1 MDITERLK
9 EIILQETDT
18 DINIRTRKKNTV
30 EIRSLYC
37 NILKELKPN
46 KTLQSIGD
54 TLELN
59 HASVI
64 HSLKMYE
71 VYSKDNKDLKKLRD
85 IIMSHF
91 IKVDKQ
97 IEELT
102 ETEALKQQINILRFN
117 NNELNKEYK
126 NELKKQE
133 QIKRYDFEIIE
144 NLNNLLKETKETM
157 QYEIIN
163 DRLKAF
169 YTMNKNIRL

>member
-46 KTLQSIGD
+46 RTLQSIGD
-54 TLELN
+54 TVDLN

-71 VYSKDNKDLKKLRD
+71 VYSKDNTDLKKLKD

-91 IKVDKQ
+91 IKVDERQ
-97 IEELT
+97 IEELNEVEQLQQRIYQLT
-102 ETEALKQQINILRFN
+102 FDKDRLEIELRKQ
-117 NNELNKEYK
+117 K
-126 NELKKQE
+126 

-144 NLNNLLKETKETM
+144 NLNNLLEETKETM

-163 DRLKAF
+163 DRLNAF
-169 YTMNKNIRL
+169 YRMNKNIKL

>member
-59 HASVI
+59 HASII
-64 HSLKMYE
+64 HSLRMYE
-71 VYSKDNKDLKKLRD
+71 VYSKDNTDLKKLRD

-91 IKVDKQ
+91 IKVD
-97 IEELT
+97 
-102 ETEALKQQINILRFN
+102 ETEIELLNEVDQLKHRVYQLTFDKDKIEIELR
-117 NNELNKEYK
+117 
-126 NELKKQE
+126 KQK

-144 NLNNLLKETKETM
+144 NLNNLLEETKETM
-157 QYEIIN
+157 QYDIIN

>member
-46 KTLQSIGD
+46 RTLQSIGD
-54 TLELN
+54 TVDLN

-71 VYSKDNKDLKKLRD
+71 VYSKDNKDLKKLKD

-91 IKVDKQ
+91 IKVDERQ
-97 IEELT
+97 IEELN
-102 ETEALKQQINILRFN
+102 EVEQLQQRIYQLTFDKDRLEIEIR
-117 NNELNKEYK
+117 K
-126 NELKKQE
+126 
-133 QIKRYDFEIIE
+133 QIKRYNFEIIE
-144 NLNNLLKETKETM
+144 NLNNLLEETNGTM

>member
-46 KTLQSIGD
+46 RTLQSIGD
-54 TLELN
+54 TVDLN

-71 VYSKDNKDLKKLRD
+71 VYSKDNPDLKKIKQ

-91 IKVDKQ
+91 VKVDERQ
-97 IEELT
+97 IEELNEVEQLQQRIYQLT
-102 ETEALKQQINILRFN
+102 FDNDKLEINLRKQ
-117 NNELNKEYK
+117 
-126 NELKKQE
+126 
-133 QIKRYDFEIIE
+133 
-144 NLNNLLKETKETM
+144 KETKKYTYTIIESLNTLLEETEGTM
-157 QYEIIN
+157 QYELIN
-163 DRLKAF
+163 DRLNAF
-169 YTMNKNIRL
+169 YKMNKNIKL